1 MTHHTHEPD
10 AGTPLRLWPGIVLAA
25 LLVVVRFI
33 VPQVAP
39 DAVLLGTPLAM
50 LAFFGGVAFG
60 ALILVWWLLFSRAR
74 WAERLGAL
82 AAMAAALAVTRLL
95 VHPSIENGMMGAMLY
110 VFSLPVL
117 AVALVA
123 WAASA
128 RGLVGTSRWLTMAGA
143 IALACSTMLVIRT
156 EGLSGEGL
164 SDLHWRW
171 TATPEE
177 RLLAQA
183 DPPSLVTHDEL
194 RRASPAAPAAPVAP
208 EAPEAPADRA
218 EAPSLPPSLV
228 TPDDLRRANPTA
240 PPAPEAPDSTHL
252 PAPDSTSP
260 HPPAPEWPSFRG
272 PHRDGI
278 VKGVHIETDW
288 PTSAPV
294 EMWRRPIG
302 PGWSS
307 FAVAGDLLYTQEQR
321 GEHEIVSSY
330 RVSTGE
336 PVWQHRDPVRFWE
349 SNGGAGPRATPT
361 LHGGRVY
368 TMGATGVVNAL
379 DAATGALLWTRNA
392 ATDTGTAVP
401 DWGFAGSPLVVD
413 DVVVVAVSGQLAGYD
428 AQTGA
433 TRWVGQPG
441 GGGYSS
447 PHLATID
454 GVTQVLFLRG
464 ARTISVAPADGTL
477 LWEHVWEPSVSIV
490 QPAMADASDVLVN
503 NSDGMGGGGVRR
515 LAITRD
521 STGWHVDARWTTRG
535 LKPYFNDF
543 VVHKGHAFG
552 FDGSILACIDLAD
565 GARKWKG
572 GRYGHGQMVLLPD
585 QDLLLVLSEDG
596 ELALVKA
603 APDGFSEVA
612 RMRALEGKTWNHPVV
627 VGDTILVRNGEEMAA
642 FTTGGRRQEIGDR
655 K

>member
-1 MTHHTHEPD
+1 MSASQTNHATSH
-10 AGTPLRLWPGIVLAA
+10 TPLRLWPGVTLAA
-25 LLVVVRFI
+25 ALVLLRF
-33 VPQVAP
+33 VAPLVAP
-39 DAVLLGTPLAM
+39 DVPVFGAPLAM
-50 LAFFGGVAFG
+50 LGFIGGVAFG
-60 ALILVWWLLFSRAR
+60 ALILVWWLLFSRAP
-74 WAERLGAL
+74 WLERLGAL
-82 AAMAAALAVTRLL
+82 AAMAVALAITRLL
-95 VHPSIENGMMGAMLY
+95 LHPSIENGMMGVMLY
-110 VFSLPVL
+110 VFSVPVL
-117 AVALVA
+117 GVALVA
-123 WAASA
+123 WAAAA
-128 RGLVGTSRWLTMAGA
+128 RGLVGTTRWLTMAGA
-143 IALACSTMLVIRT
+143 IALACGTMLVIRT
-156 EGLSGEGL
+156 GGVSGEGL

-171 TATPEE
+171 TETPEE

-183 DPPSLVTHDEL
+183 EPARVPPP
-194 RRASPAAPAAPVAP
+194 APAAPAAP
-208 EAPEAPADRA
+208 APA
-218 EAPSLPPSLV
+218 APAP
-228 TPDDLRRANPTA
+228 AAPTA
-240 PPAPEAPDSTHL
+240 PAALTAPVGTPQ
-252 PAPDSTSP
+252 PAPDSTRLRSADSAPASAGQASP
-260 HPPAPEWPSFRG
+260 RPPAPEWPSFRG

-288 PTSAPV
+288 PASAPV

-413 DVVVVAVSGQLAGYD
+413 DVAVVAVSGQLAGYD

-433 TRWVGQPG
+433 TRWVGQSG

-447 PHLATID
+447 PHLAIID

-464 ARTISVAPADGTL
+464 ARTISVAPSDGTL

-490 QPAMADASDVLVN
+490 QPAMVDARDVLVN
-503 NSDGMGGGGVRR
+503 NSDGMGGGGIRR
-515 LAITRD
+515 LAITKD
-521 STGWHVDARWTTRG
+521 ATGWHVDARWTTRG

-543 VVHKGHAFG
+543 VVHEGHAFG

-603 APDGFSEVA
+603 TPDRFTEVA
-612 RMRALEGKTWNHPVV
+612 RVRALEGKTWNHPVL
-627 VGDTILVRNGEEMAA
+627 VGDTLLVRNGEEMAA
-642 FTTGGRRQEIGDR
+642 FKMRRAP
-655 K
+655 